1 MDIKLLNGDIALT
14 PSGGY
19 TYITALQE
27 ALQKT
32 EITAK
37 IPKGS
42 FIYNKTLGTDLSSV
56 RDPLT
61 AQMLL
66 REALMGSDFQ
76 VRVLSIDESKM
87 IMEVS
92 HRGDKE
98 SLEVTFGADL

>member
-42 FIYNKTLGTDLSSV
+42 FIYNKTLGTEIGEV
-56 RDPLT
+56 TNALT
-61 AQMLL
+61 AEMLL
-66 REALMGSDFQ
+66 KEALMDSDLD
-76 VRVLSIDESKM
+76 VRVQSFDGSKM
-87 IMEVS
+87 TVRVS
-92 HRGDKE
+92 RGGNEE